1 MGDTI
6 SSYSNQNDR
15 DLYLELNE
23 EFIDYFPDDAST
35 INQSNLDLLD
45 ISQEQDDGA
54 KIEHESQPN
63 NNKQDT
69 SGQQL
74 KKRCEYGQ
82 GPEAERLRKNPY
94 SNAPYKHLSAYI
106 ELQKMFSMKNKKL
119 TFSEG
124 KKILH
129 EQLKGKRDNKRKSN
143 CFWCHVHDNYGIYKH
158 LFQEYL
164 IS

>member
-1 MGDTI
+1 MDDTM
-6 SSYSNQNDR
+6 SSDSNQNDS
-15 DLYLELNE
+15 DFFLEINDE
-23 EFIDYFPDDAST
+23 IDYDFLDDAST
-35 INQSNLDLLD
+35 INQGSYHLLD

-69 SGQQL
+69 FGQQL
-74 KKRCEYGQ
+74 KKRCEYGK

-94 SNAPYKHLSAYI
+94 SNAPYKDLSSYI

-129 EQLKGKRDNKRKSN
+129 EQLYGKHDIKRSVN
-143 CFWCHVHDNYGIYKH
+143 CFWNHVHDNYGIYKH

>member
-1 MGDTI
+1 MDDTI
-6 SSYSNQNDR
+6 SSDSNQNDS
-15 DLYLELNE
+15 DFNWVDEI
-23 EFIDYFPDDAST
+23 IDYFPDVAST
-35 INQSNLDLLD
+35 INQGSLNLLD

-74 KKRCEYGQ
+74 KKRCEYGK

-94 SNAPYKHLSAYI
+94 SNAPYKHLPSYI

-119 TFSEG
+119 TFSVG
-124 KKILH
+124 KTILH
-129 EQLKGKRDNKRKSN
+129 EQLKGKRDIKRKSN